1 MYSCYRRPPAARMGC
16 TEAGLRRRSPPAL
29 LAALLLAP
37 SAAALD
43 NGLGRTPPLGW
54 SGFNFFAFE
63 LNETIMLETA
73 DAMISTGLAKL
84 GFEYVNL
91 DAGWL
96 TSARDPNTSAVIPV
110 EYKWPSGIR
119 SMADKIHAKGLKFGV
134 CELPLSIL
142 PQRVPRPQATPA
154 PVPHRVG
161 RGVSLMGW
169 GGRYS

>member
-1 MYSCYRRPPAARMGC
+1 MGC
-16 TEAGLRRRSPPAL
+16 TEAGLRRRSPPLL

-134 CELPLSIL
+134 CELPILSGL
-142 PQRVPRPQATPA
+142 SGSPSPRPPPPPSPTGSVVAY
-154 PVPHRVG
+154 R
-161 RGVSLMGW
+161 
-169 GGRYS
+169 

>member
-1 MYSCYRRPPAARMGC
+1 MGC
-16 TEAGLRRRSPPAL
+16 TQAGLRRRSPPLLRPAL
-29 LAALLLAP
+29 LTALLLAP
-37 SAAALD
+37 SAALD

-84 GFEYVNL
+84 GFQYVNL

-96 TSARDPNTSAVIPV
+96 TSARDPNTSKVIPV
-110 EYKWPSGIR
+110 KYKWPSGIR

-134 CELPLSIL
+134 CKPPILSGLSAPPPLPGH
-142 PQRVPRPQATPA
+142 PPTPNKSPTHPPTA
-154 PVPHRVG
+154 AQP
-161 RGVSLMGW
+161 
-169 GGRYS
+169 

>member
-1 MYSCYRRPPAARMGC
+1 MGC
-16 TEAGLRRRSPPAL
+16 TEAGLQRRSPP
-29 LAALLLAP
+29 LLLAP
-37 SAAALD
+37 LLLAPAAALD

-84 GFEYVNL
+84 GFQYVNL

-142 PQRVPRPQATPA
+142 SQPPLPPPPSPDHPRPRP
-154 PVPHRVG
+154 PPG
-161 RGVSLMGW
+161 RSWRIANGW